1 MALDTTAGGVALNQL
16 TSLPLGFI
24 VAEPLKAAIQAQAI
38 AAETTVDFI
47 KAVGF
52 EEVDGRMKALNL
64 EFTFEDG
71 SGTFLRVTVPVLAV
85 VPIPFIVID
94 TVDIQFK
101 AKIDASASQSTSDSN
116 ESAFSAGGAFTR
128 TVSSTAGGGLTKKKL
143 QASASRTKTSSL
155 SLYANYSSKKDSK
168 ATQESKYSVEYTLD
182 IQVHAEQGGMPQGMA
197 TVLNILQEGVAK
209 RPLDTQVSIFG
220 LSRVNKVTS
229 TGLTDQS
236 FMVLLL
242 DASNEP
248 ITAGVTVTVSS
259 AGGAIATGTAPA
271 GTNGVHTVPLALA
284 AGVTVPAET
293 VETLVITIT
302 TGTAPDE
309 VVTELTRE
317 VVLAP

>member
-71 SGTFLRVTVPVLAV
+71 SGTFHRVTVPVLAV

-128 TVSSTAGGGLTKKKL
+128 TVSSTVGGGLTKKKL

-155 SLYANYSSKKDSK
+155 SLYASYSSKKDSK

-197 TVLNILQEGVAK
+197 TVLNILQEGVSK

-220 LSRVNKVTS
+220 LSRVNKLTS
-229 TGLTDQS
+229 GGALTDTS

-248 ITAGVTVTVSS
+248 IPGATVALAS
-259 AGGAIATGTAPA
+259 AGGAIAPA
-271 GTNGVHTVPLALA
+271 TTTTDANGVYTLALGLA
-284 AGVTVPAET
+284 AGVAIPAET
-293 VETLVITIT
+293 VETLTITIT